1 MESIS
6 ISNKKILQF
15 YEKNPNI
22 DIESI
27 NLIFIDL
34 FEKLFTDMNQTM
46 NHTINN
52 QILSTVT
59 ELHSEVKNIRQDMSL
74 KLMESKR
81 EYLQEMNN
89 IILNVMHQ
97 NSDNVQNSLSQMNEK
112 LIDKTKITLSEIIPK
127 YNENTQKELSSQLSQ
142 LEKFMNEELSKIKP
156 DDNNISS
163 LLNNF
168 ETKFNSLILTVS
180 NSSESRINETINT
193 EKNLQQQFRNE
204 MSLFMGDVTKNMN
217 SQSEFFDKYKNS
229 SLKGAFSENNLER
242 ILSSMYQTA
251 EIVNT
256 SKDTAS
262 GDFML
267 KRLDESTIMIE
278 NKDYSR
284 NVPIE
289 EVRKFVRDIETQN
302 CHGIFLSQHSGITSK
317 QNFQIET
324 KGTNIMV
331 YIHNANYC
339 SQTIKTAIDIIDSLE
354 DKLLDLKRDPDEEVH
369 LSMEQLQEINNEVRR
384 FLDKKQTVLT
394 MLKEMSSKIEKELKT
409 FDLSCLVKTMNGIF
423 GVMPEQPKVI
433 ICDICNSFQ
442 AQSNKSLAAHKRKC
456 SKKIP
461 S

>member
-1 MESIS
+1 
-6 ISNKKILQF
+6 
-15 YEKNPNI
+15 
-22 DIESI
+22 
-27 NLIFIDL
+27 
-34 FEKLFTDMNQTM
+34 
-46 NHTINN
+46 
-52 QILSTVT
+52 
-59 ELHSEVKNIRQDMSL
+59 
-74 KLMESKR
+74 
-81 EYLQEMNN
+81 
-89 IILNVMHQ
+89 
-97 NSDNVQNSLSQMNEK
+97 
-112 LIDKTKITLSEIIPK
+112 
-127 YNENTQKELSSQLSQ
+127 
-142 LEKFMNEELSKIKP
+142 MNEELSKIKP

-168 ETKFNSLILTVS
+168 ESKFNSLILTVS
-180 NSSESRINETINT
+180 NSSESRINETINS
-193 EKNLQQQFRNE
+193 EKNLQQHFRNE
-204 MSLFMGDVTKNMN
+204 MSLFMGEVTKNMN
-217 SQSEFFDKYKNS
+217 NQSEFFDKYKNS
-229 SLKGAFSENNLER
+229 SLKGAFGENNLER
-242 ILSSMYQTA
+242 ILSSLYQTA

-256 SKDTAS
+256 SKETAS

-267 KRLDESTIMIE
+267 KRVDESSIMIE

-289 EVRKFVRDIETQN
+289 EVRKFIRDIEVQK

-324 KGTNIMV
+324 KGANIMV
-331 YIHNANYC
+331 YIHNTNYC
-339 SQTIKTAIDIIDSLE
+339 PQTIKTAIDIIDSLE
-354 DKLLDLKRDPDEEVH
+354 DKLLDLKREPDEEVK

-456 SKKIP
+456 CKKIP

>member
-1 MESIS
+1 MQPIS

-34 FEKLFTDMNQTM
+34 FEKLFTDMNKTM

-59 ELHSEVKNIRQDMSL
+59 ELQSEVKNIKQDMSL

-89 IILNVMHQ
+89 IIQNIMHQ

-127 YNENTQKELSSQLSQ
+127 YSENTQKELSSQLSQ

-168 ETKFNSLILTVS
+168 ESKFNSLILTVS
-180 NSSESRINETINT
+180 NSSESRINETINS
-193 EKNLQQQFRNE
+193 EKNLQQHFRNE
-204 MSLFMGDVTKNMN
+204 MSLFMGEVTKNMN
-217 SQSEFFDKYKNS
+217 NQSEFFDKYKNS
-229 SLKGAFSENNLER
+229 SLKGAFGENNLER
-242 ILSSMYQTA
+242 ILSSLYQTA

-256 SKDTAS
+256 SKETAS

-267 KRLDESTIMIE
+267 KRVDESSIMIE

-289 EVRKFVRDIETQN
+289 EVRKFIRDIEVQK

-324 KGTNIMV
+324 KGANIMV
-331 YIHNANYC
+331 YIHNTNYC
-339 SQTIKTAIDIIDSLE
+339 PQTIKTAIDIIDSLE
-354 DKLLDLKRDPDEEVH
+354 DKLLDLKREPDEEVK

-394 MLKEMSSKIEKELKT
+394 MLKDMSSKIEKELKT

-456 SKKIP
+456 CKKIP

>member
-1 MESIS
+1 MQPIS

-34 FEKLFTDMNQTM
+34 FEKLFTDMNKTM

-59 ELHSEVKNIRQDMSL
+59 ELQSEVKNIKQDMSL

-89 IILNVMHQ
+89 IIQNIMHQ

-127 YNENTQKELSSQLSQ
+127 YSENTQKELSSQLSQ

-168 ETKFNSLILTVS
+168 ESKFNSLILTVS
-180 NSSESRINETINT
+180 NSSESRINETINS
-193 EKNLQQQFRNE
+193 EKNLQQHFRNE
-204 MSLFMGDVTKNMN
+204 MSLFMGEVTKNMN
-217 SQSEFFDKYKNS
+217 NQSEFFDKYKNS
-229 SLKGAFSENNLER
+229 SLKGAFGENNLER
-242 ILSSMYQTA
+242 ILSSLYQTA

-256 SKDTAS
+256 SKETAS

-267 KRLDESTIMIE
+267 KRVDESSIMIE

-289 EVRKFVRDIETQN
+289 EVRKFIRDIEVQK

-324 KGTNIMV
+324 KGANIMV
-331 YIHNANYC
+331 YIHNTNYC
-339 SQTIKTAIDIIDSLE
+339 PQTIKTAIDIIDSLE
-354 DKLLDLKRDPDEEVH
+354 DKLLDLKREPDEEVK

>member
-52 QILSTVT
+52 QILNTVT
-59 ELHSEVKNIRQDMSL
+59 ELQSEVKNIKQDMSL

-204 MSLFMGDVTKNMN
+204 MSLFMGEVTKNMN
-217 SQSEFFDKYKNS
+217 SQSEFFDK
-229 SLKGAFSENNLER
+229 
-242 ILSSMYQTA
+242 
-251 EIVNT
+251 
-256 SKDTAS
+256 
-262 GDFML
+262 
-267 KRLDESTIMIE
+267 
-278 NKDYSR
+278 
-284 NVPIE
+284 
-289 EVRKFVRDIETQN
+289 
-302 CHGIFLSQHSGITSK
+302 
-317 QNFQIET
+317 
-324 KGTNIMV
+324 
-331 YIHNANYC
+331 
-339 SQTIKTAIDIIDSLE
+339 
-354 DKLLDLKRDPDEEVH
+354 
-369 LSMEQLQEINNEVRR
+369 
-384 FLDKKQTVLT
+384 
-394 MLKEMSSKIEKELKT
+394 
-409 FDLSCLVKTMNGIF
+409 
-423 GVMPEQPKVI
+423 
-433 ICDICNSFQ
+433 
-442 AQSNKSLAAHKRKC
+442 
-456 SKKIP
+456 
-461 S
+461 

>member
-1 MESIS
+1 MQPIS

-34 FEKLFTDMNQTM
+34 FEKLFTDMNKTM

-59 ELHSEVKNIRQDMSL
+59 ELQSEVKNIKQDMSL

-89 IILNVMHQ
+89 IIQNIMHQ

-127 YNENTQKELSSQLSQ
+127 YSENTQKELSSQLSQ

-168 ETKFNSLILTVS
+168 ESKFNSLILTVS
-180 NSSESRINETINT
+180 NSSESRINETINS
-193 EKNLQQQFRNE
+193 EKNLQQHFRNE
-204 MSLFMGDVTKNMN
+204 MSLFMGEVTKNMN
-217 SQSEFFDKYKNS
+217 NQSEFFDKYKNS
-229 SLKGAFSENNLER
+229 SLKGAFGENNLER
-242 ILSSMYQTA
+242 ILSSLYQTA

-256 SKDTAS
+256 SKETAS

-267 KRLDESTIMIE
+267 KRVDESSIMIE

-289 EVRKFVRDIETQN
+289 EVRKFIRDIEVQK

-324 KGTNIMV
+324 KGANIMV
-331 YIHNANYC
+331 YIHNTNYC
-339 SQTIKTAIDIIDSLE
+339 PQTIKTAIDIIDSLE
-354 DKLLDLKRDPDEEVH
+354 DKLLDLKREPDEEVK

-456 SKKIP
+456 CKKIP

>member
-1 MESIS
+1 MQPIS

-34 FEKLFTDMNQTM
+34 FEKLFTDMNKTM

-59 ELHSEVKNIRQDMSL
+59 ELQSEVKNIKQDMSL

-89 IILNVMHQ
+89 IIQNIMHQ

-127 YNENTQKELSSQLSQ
+127 YSENTQKELSSQLSQ

-168 ETKFNSLILTVS
+168 ESKFNSLILTVS
-180 NSSESRINETINT
+180 NSSESRINETINS
-193 EKNLQQQFRNE
+193 EKNLQQHFRNE
-204 MSLFMGDVTKNMN
+204 MSLFMGEVTKNMN
-217 SQSEFFDKYKNS
+217 NQSEFFDKYKNS
-229 SLKGAFSENNLER
+229 SLKGAFGENNLER
-242 ILSSMYQTA
+242 ILSSLYQTA

-256 SKDTAS
+256 SKETAS

-267 KRLDESTIMIE
+267 KRVDESSIMIE

-289 EVRKFVRDIETQN
+289 EVRKFIRDIEVQK

-324 KGTNIMV
+324 KGANIMV
-331 YIHNANYC
+331 YIHNTNYC
-339 SQTIKTAIDIIDSLE
+339 PQTIKTAIDIIDSLE
-354 DKLLDLKRDPDEEVH
+354 DKLLDLKREPDEEVK

-442 AQSNKSLAAHKRKC
+442 AQSNNL
-456 SKKIP
+456 
-461 S
+461 

>member
-1 MESIS
+1 MQPIS

-59 ELHSEVKNIRQDMSL
+59 ELQSEVKNIKQDMSL

-89 IILNVMHQ
+89 IIQNIMHQ

-127 YNENTQKELSSQLSQ
+127 YSENTQKELSSQLSQ

-168 ETKFNSLILTVS
+168 EIKFNSLILTVS
-180 NSSESRINETINT
+180 NSSESRINETINS
-193 EKNLQQQFRNE
+193 EKNLQQHFRNE
-204 MSLFMGDVTKNMN
+204 MSLFMGEVTKNMN
-217 SQSEFFDKYKNS
+217 NQSEFFDKYKNS
-229 SLKGAFSENNLER
+229 SLKGAFGENNLER
-242 ILSSMYQTA
+242 ILSSLYQTA

-256 SKDTAS
+256 SKETAS

-267 KRLDESTIMIE
+267 KRVDESSIMIE

-289 EVRKFVRDIETQN
+289 EVRKFIRDIEVQK

-331 YIHNANYC
+331 YIHNTNYC
-339 SQTIKTAIDIIDSLE
+339 PQTIKTAIDIIDSLE
-354 DKLLDLKRDPDEEVH
+354 DKLLDLKREPDEEVK

-394 MLKEMSSKIEKELKT
+394 MLKEMYSKIEKELKT

-456 SKKIP
+456 CKKIP